1 MIHTFSF
8 DGLNIVLDVGS
19 GSVHVADELAL
30 KAISMYEEG
39 LSLARIAGELE
50 KQYPGVDEFM
60 AEFQAL
66 IDQEL
71 LFAQP
76 APPPAR
82 GNKPSVI
89 KALCLHVAHDCN
101 LSCRY
106 CFAGQG
112 SFTGDRSLMPE
123 GTGYLAVDFLLDRSG
138 DRKNVEIDYFGGEPL
153 LNFSALKAITQYAET
168 AAAKR
173 GKKVKFTVTTNGV
186 LLRGDVARYLQEKA
200 FSVVL
205 SLDGR
210 REIND
215 HMRPFPNGRGSFSTI
230 YPHIHAFVEERDH
243 KDYYIRGTYTR
254 HNMDFTRDVAF
265 LTGRGFKSISLEPVV
280 GGEQEE
286 YSLRLEDAP
295 RLMQEYDKLTR
306 FYLEEKNAGRP
317 FSFFHF
323 NIDLAGGPC
332 LKKRIKGCGAG
343 TEYLAVTP
351 EGHLYPC
358 HQFVGEEGYRMGDLL
373 TGEFDD
379 TLARTFAESNVHTK
393 EQCTACW
400 AKYYCGGG
408 CHANAFK
415 RRGDIRAMDELG
427 CLLEK
432 KRLECGIY
440 LKALEIME
448 ASREAAAALEGG
460 ESRGSGGIRPGEGT
474 LG

>member
-8 DGLNIVLDVGS
+8 EGLNIVLDVGS
-19 GSVHVADELAL
+19 GSVHVVDQMAL
-30 KAISMYEEG
+30 KAMGMYEDG
-39 LSLARIAGELE
+39 FSLARIAEEL
-50 KQYPGVDEFM
+50 KKIFPDVDGFM

-66 IDQEL
+66 LEQKA
-71 LFAQP
+71 LFAPQAP
-76 APPPAR
+76 APA
-82 GNKPSVI
+82 GNKSAVI

-112 SFTGDRSLMPE
+112 SFTGERSLMPIK
-123 GTGYLAVDFLLDRSG
+123 TGYLAVDFLLKHCG
-138 DRKNVEIDYFGGEPL
+138 HRKNVEIDFFGGEPL
-153 LNFSALKAITQYAET
+153 LNFPAIKAITEYAEM
-168 AAAKR
+168 AAVKK
-173 GKKVKFTVTTNGV
+173 GKKVAFTVTTNGV
-186 LLRGDVARYLQEKA
+186 LLRGEVARYLQSKA
-200 FSVVL
+200 FNVVL

-210 REIND
+210 PEIND
-215 HMRPFPNGRGSFSTI
+215 HMRPFPGGSGSFAGI
-230 YPHIHAFVEERDH
+230 VPHMQAFVEERHH

-254 HNMDFTRDVAF
+254 HNLDFTRDAAY
-265 LTGRGFKSISLEPVV
+265 LTELGFKSISLEPVV

-286 YSLRLEDAP
+286 YSLGLKDAP
-295 RLMQEYDKLTR
+295 QLLQEYEKLTR
-306 FYLEEKNAGRP
+306 FYLQEKRAGRP
-317 FSFFHF
+317 FTFFHF
-323 NIDLAGGPC
+323 NLDLTGGPC

-358 HQFVGEEGYRMGDLL
+358 HQFVGEEGFQMGDLL

-379 TLARTFAESNVHTK
+379 TLARSFAGATVYTK
-393 EQCTACW
+393 DQCRACW

-432 KRLECGIY
+432 KRLECSIY
-440 LKALEIME
+440 LKALEMME
-448 ASREAAAALEGG
+448 ASAAALEGG
-460 ESRGSGGIRPGEGT
+460 AGHGSAGIQPGEGT